1 MEWRVI
7 YFFIVNVQIAVCMR
21 IWERSLSRAY
31 QLISFSWD
39 KTKYLFSRYGLVKFE
54 NERWKILE
62 IEKKNENKKRN
73 EIGKNKTNER
83 SATIGKK
90 QS

>member
-1 MEWRVI
+1 
-7 YFFIVNVQIAVCMR
+7 MR

-62 IEKKNENKKRN
+62 IEKKM
-73 EIGKNKTNER
+73 KTESEMKLKLMKLQKAKSKLR
-83 SATIGKK
+83 FSLDICI
-90 QS
+90 

>member
-1 MEWRVI
+1 MASN
-7 YFFIVNVQIAVCMR
+7 FFLLWTYIAVCMR

-39 KTKYLFSRYGLVKFE
+39 KTKYLFSRYGLVKLE

-62 IEKKNENKKRN
+62 IEKKKENKRKRN

-90 QS
+90 QT

>member
-1 MEWRVI
+1 MTSNLLFLLWT
-7 YFFIVNVQIAVCMR
+7 YIAVYMR
-21 IWERSLSRAY
+21 IWERSLIRAY

-39 KTKYLFSRYGLVKFE
+39 KTKYMFSRYGLVKFE

-62 IEKKNENKKRN
+62 IEKKNEKWN
-73 EIGKNKTNER
+73 EIGKDKTSER

-90 QS
+90 QT

>member
-1 MEWRVI
+1 
-7 YFFIVNVQIAVCMR
+7 MR

-62 IEKKNENKKRN
+62 IEKKKM
-73 EIGKNKTNER
+73 KTKSEMKLEK
-83 SATIGKK
+83 IKLMK
-90 QS
+90 DQLP

>member
-1 MEWRVI
+1 MASI
-7 YFFIVNVQIAVCMR
+7 YFLLWKYIAVCMR

-54 NERWKILE
+54 NEKWKILE
-62 IEKKNENKKRN
+62 IEKKNENKKWN

-83 SATIGKK
+83 SATIGQK
-90 QS
+90 QT

>member
-1 MEWRVI
+1 
-7 YFFIVNVQIAVCMR
+7 MR

-54 NERWKILE
+54 NERGKILE
-62 IEKKNENKKRN
+62 IEKKKK
-73 EIGKNKTNER
+73 
-83 SATIGKK
+83 KK
-90 QS
+90 SEMKLEKIKLMKDQLP